1 MKYYA
6 DLHIHSHFSRATS
19 KSSHL
24 FGLAAWAAVK
34 GIQVVGTGDF
44 THPGWFAHLFECL
57 EPAEPGFFCL
67 KKESGRNYQQFLP
80 PETATPVPPE
90 STRFILSAE
99 VSSIYKRGGK
109 VRKVHNLLYA
119 PDFESVRRINRIL
132 ATIGNIASDGRP
144 ILGLDSRDLLEILLE
159 QAPEGFLV
167 PAHVWTPWFS
177 LFGSKSGFD
186 RIEECF
192 ADLSDHIFALETG
205 LSSDPE
211 MNRLVSSLDRFTLIS
226 NSDCHSPAKLGRE
239 ANVFTTDFDYFS
251 LRQALQNPIDT
262 NGKQAF
268 AATIEFYP
276 EEGKYHCDGH
286 RKCGVCLEPAETRNL
301 NGICPQCGKPLTIGV
316 LHRVMELADRHQPLY
331 PSGSPGV
338 HSLIP
343 LQELIAELLG
353 CGPATKKAMHGYAR
367 LISTFGSELQLLLDV
382 PVDEITGKGYPLV
395 AEAVERVRSK
405 RVIRK
410 PGYDGAFGVIKVFSE
425 GERAELCGQKNLF
438 GPTVEKQSVKK
449 RTRQAFEPETRRKE
463 TLTKAVASKGLNDE
477 QMRAVTSTAAR
488 IVVQAGP
495 GTGKTHTL
503 VTRVQRTALHSPLPC
518 TVITFTNKAAGE
530 VRARVQAK
538 PAVDGTKILVATFH
552 GYCLQQLRRTHPQLQ
567 VVGPEERAALLEEI
581 FPDETDTGR
590 HELAEVI
597 SRTLGQ
603 PGCHPID
610 ARVCRYSRLLA
621 ERTLIDIDAVVSGTV
636 ELLQLGGAS
645 ATAIR
650 SATGH
655 LFVDEFQDVN
665 QAQYDLIAQLA
676 ATSTVFAIGDPD
688 QAIYGFRGSDPQRFQ
703 NFIDEFGPEYHQL
716 IVNYRNGATLI
727 KAAEH
732 LIAHNPHPRP
742 QSAMQ
747 ACNTHTGTLHVQS
760 CNNPDGEASFIADQ
774 IELQLGGTS
783 HRGLHRFDHT
793 GADSV
798 SFRDIGVLY
807 RTSRQA
813 EVISAVLT
821 TRGIP
826 FQLVDLDAY
835 YTRGECRY
843 LYYWMLLLAGQA
855 TIGHLLFL
863 LGREKG
869 VGKQTLR
876 RVRAILQNS
885 PSTTVLG
892 DDVLSVIINEINSGS
907 TLHGFQALYTEIK
920 AILTDGQSLE
930 ALFALLTRYYGL
942 DLQQS
947 EIKRFGQLALTFGDS
962 VTTFATHLQEFSD
975 GVVYDQ
981 RAEAVTLSTLHA
993 AKGLEFP
1000 VVFIAGVEERLLP
1013 LALHSVV
1020 VDPLMHG
1027 AHLQEE
1033 RRLLYVGMTRAIVT
1047 LYLTWCR
1054 RRNHWETNGTTVH
1067 SSRFLDELPL
1077 SFFSPPPTF
1086 RPAPTKGKPFHRQLS
1101 LFS

>member
-44 THPGWFAHLFECL
+44 THPGWFAHLYECL
-57 EPAEPGFFCL
+57 EPAEPGFFRL
-67 KKESGRNYQQFLP
+67 KKELGHDYQQFLP
-80 PETATPVPPE
+80 PETVTAASPE
-90 STRFILSAE
+90 STRFVLSAE

-192 ADLSDHIFALETG
+192 ADLSDHVFALETG

-211 MNRLVSSLDRFTLIS
+211 MNRFVSSLDRFTLIS

-239 ANVFTTDFDYFS
+239 ANVFTTGFDYFS
-251 LRQALQNPIDT
+251 LRHALQSPIDA
-262 NGKQAF
+262 NGEQAF

-286 RKCGVCLEPAETRNL
+286 RKCDVCLEPAETRTL
-301 NGICPQCGKPLTIGV
+301 NGLCPQCGKPLTIGV

-331 PSGSPGV
+331 PPGSPDV
-338 HSLIP
+338 YSLIP

-353 CGPATKKAMHGYAR
+353 CGPATKRAMQGYVR
-367 LISTFGSELQLLLDV
+367 LINTFGSELQLLLDV
-382 PVDEITGKGYPLV
+382 PIDEIKEKGYPLV
-395 AEAVERVRSK
+395 AEAVERVRAN
-405 RVIRK
+405 RVIRQ
-410 PGYDGAFGVIKVFSE
+410 PGYDGEFGVIKVFSE

-438 GPTVEKQSVKK
+438 GPAVGKRSVKK
-449 RTRQAFEPETRRKE
+449 RTRQAIDPVPRSEEISTE
-463 TLTKAVASKGLNDE
+463 SAASKGLNDE
-477 QMRAVTSTAAR
+477 QMRAVVSTAAR

-503 VTRVQRTALHSPLPC
+503 VTRVQRTARHSPLPC
-518 TVITFTNKAAGE
+518 TVITFTNKAAEE
-530 VRARVQAK
+530 VRARIQAESG
-538 PAVDGTKILVATFH
+538 VDGAKVLVATFH
-552 GYCLQQLRRTHPQLQ
+552 GYCLRQLRRTHPQLQ
-567 VVGPEERAALLEEI
+567 VVGPEERAALLEEM
-581 FPDETDTGR
+581 FPDETATGR
-590 HELAEVI
+590 HELAEAI

-603 PGCHPID
+603 SGCRPIY
-610 ARVCRYSRLLA
+610 AGVRRYSQVLS
-621 ERTLIDIDAVVSGTV
+621 ERTLIDIDAVVSSTV
-636 ELLQLGGAS
+636 ELLMHGGP
-645 ATAIR
+645 TAVVIR

-665 QAQYDLIAQLA
+665 QAQYDLITQLA

-688 QAIYGFRGSDPQRFQ
+688 QSIYGFRGSDPQRFQ
-703 NFIDEFGPEYHQL
+703 NFIDEFAPEYHQL
-716 IVNYRNGATLI
+716 IVNYRSGARLI

-732 LIAHNPHPRP
+732 LIDHNPHPRP
-742 QSAMQ
+742 KSAMQ
-747 ACNTHTGTLHVQS
+747 ACNTHSGTLHVQS
-760 CNNPDGEASFIADQ
+760 CDHPDGEAVFIADQ

-783 HRGLHRFDHT
+783 HRGLQRFDHT
-793 GADSV
+793 GSAAV

-813 EVISAVLT
+813 EVISTVLT

-835 YTRGECRY
+835 YTKGECRY

-855 TIGHLLFL
+855 TVGHLLFL
-863 LGREKG
+863 LVREKG

-876 RVRAILQNS
+876 RVQATLLASRSAGALNDVDLSRIIQEENPGPGLQRFCA
-885 PSTTVLG
+885 
-892 DDVLSVIINEINSGS
+892 
-907 TLHGFQALYTEIK
+907 LHAEMM
-920 AILTDGQSLE
+920 AILTGDQSVE
-930 ALFALLTRYYGL
+930 TLLAPLIRYYGL
-942 DLQQS
+942 DLQQP
-947 EIKRFGQLALTFGDS
+947 EIQRFVQLALTFGDS
-962 VTTFATHLQEFSD
+962 VASFATHLQKFSD

-981 RAEAVTLSTLHA
+981 RAEVVTLSTLHA

-1013 LALHSVV
+1013 LAQRSI
-1020 VDPLMHG
+1020 VDEPLG
-1027 AHLQEE
+1027 QDALLEEE
-1033 RRLLYVGMTRAIVT
+1033 RRLLYVGMTRAIAT

-1054 RRNHWETNGTTVH
+1054 TRAHWETNGATGQ

-1077 SFFSPPPTF
+1077 SFFSPPPIL
-1086 RPAPTKGKPFHRQLS
+1086 RPANPRGKPFHRQLS